1 MYSIYDSHTVCYRG
15 VMEYERLRAVLA
27 SIRSCYVKGLF
38 GFFQKPRYLENSVC
52 FRGVMEYERL
62 LEAAGS
68 FGLYQKL
75 LCGILVF
82 YTTFLCG
89 INYYTQV

>member
-1 MYSIYDSHTVCYRG
+1 
-15 VMEYERLRAVLA
+15 MEYERLLEAAGSFGLYLL
-27 SIRSCYVKGLF
+27 SIFGFFYVTGLF
-38 GFFQKPRYLENSVC
+38 GFFQKPRFLETIIC
-52 FRGVMEYERL
+52 YRGVMEYERL